1 MIKAK
6 AERMKESKKESK
18 KERSEYF

>member
-6 AERMKESKKESK
+6 AEIKDWSIKIK
-18 KERSEYF
+18 